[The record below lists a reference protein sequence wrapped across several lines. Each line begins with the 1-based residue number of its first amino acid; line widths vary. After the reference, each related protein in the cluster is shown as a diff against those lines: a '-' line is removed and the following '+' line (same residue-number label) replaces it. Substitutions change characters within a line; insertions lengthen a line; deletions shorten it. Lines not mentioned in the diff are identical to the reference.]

1 MSSPIPEIKEERRG
15 PNGDILWLT
24 FNRPEA
30 RNALTWQMYE
40 RLQHLFDNLNEDRSV
55 RCLVLTGSGG
65 AFVAGTDIS
74 QFRAFETEQ
83 QALDYEEQG
92 DRLMTALE
100 MVRVPVVAAIPGP
113 ATGAGFALCGVSDLR
128 IASPAAR
135 LGIPISRTLGNCLSI
150 PQYTRLNALM
160 GPARV
165 KEMIFLAKLY
175 NAQEALAIGLLNEV
189 VADEEALLP
198 RAEEIALKLVTHAPL
213 TMWATKESLRRINRK
228 QRPDGG
234 SDIIVKVYMSRDFKE
249 GVEAFLAKRKPDWKG
264 E

>member
-1 MSSPIPEIKEERRG
+1 MSSSIAEIKEERRG
-15 PNGDILWLT
+15 PNGEILWLT

-30 RNALTWQMYE
+30 RNALTWPMYE
-40 RLQHLFDNLNEDRSV
+40 RLQHLFDTVNDDRSV
-55 RCLVLTGSGG
+55 RCLVLAGSGG

-100 MVRVPVVAAIPGP
+100 MVRAPVIAAIPGP

-128 IASPAAR
+128 VGSPAAR
-135 LGIPISRTLGNCLSI
+135 MGIPISRTLGNCLSI

-175 NAQEALAIGLLNEV
+175 SAQEALSIGLLNEV
-189 VADEEALLP
+189 VADEESLLP
-198 RAEEIALKLVTHAPL
+198 RVEEIALKLATHAPL

-228 QRPDGG
+228 QRPDEG